1 MTPVQKGAISLDAKT
16 TDFEFGNLLRF
27 WKLNTFF
34 FAWFCFVCDMLE
46 SERSFF
52 EELAC
57 GFMT

>member
-27 WKLNTFF
+27 WKLNTLLHG
-34 FAWFCFVCDMLE
+34 FALCVTCWKVRE
-46 SERSFF
+46 VFF

-57 GFMT
+57 GFIT